1 MSEQN
6 EMSEQSTERGVVSV
20 TREVTH
26 KPKGGARRNS
36 TGATISRSLDHR
48 SNNDGKVLSRY
59 LRASASS
66 CHDFCK
72 YGKRYS
78 FEEEEKNSIPHR
90 KGKNV
95 LVDREHH
102 QANVRNLEERRK
114 NPVIKSKPSSPLN
127 TKISNTSKGNGF
139 VERSAKIEIETTSPA
154 WKDITS
160 YEVEVPL
167 PSARPE
173 KLFGKSSNSGDRSKK
188 QVINLKNSI
197 HRKSSYEGP
206 KVEKKDFSSSI
217 QMHEEKPI
225 ILKRSTMPSIKKSIT
240 SLKPKSVK
248 QTSMEKPIT
257 ATKPKVVKPPS
268 LDRQKPATSA
278 KLKSIKQG
286 ASLSHKDIDLS
297 AKSAV
302 SSMDQAAPNEKPSSL
317 QTPSRNT
324 LVLGSEEGKIRSPSS
339 KDEREKSVVE
349 PFTASSA
356 EPASENP
363 MSFDSVKCSSQDSTN
378 PLESLER
385 VEIATHDGDDIGEE
399 KTLYVIEPETAN
411 INLDSFE
418 KKSDDHEP
426 EGAHID
432 LDSFE
437 KESHN
442 YELKT
447 ANICLD
453 SFEKESH
460 DYEPE
465 TINVNLDSFGKKS
478 HDYELETTHIGLD
491 SFEKESQD
499 NVPETAYA
507 DLDSFEKNVPE
518 TAYADLDSF
527 EKKSHDDNSETTHMN
542 SDLDFFERESR
553 NEEPEAPDVKF
564 VSVEKKSHNDES
576 SQPPSPNEETFEET
590 ESTISE
596 SGESDFE
603 NDGREIIENHES
615 LKVEGNRLGQIAA
628 SLPENNDPKPH
639 KLKFRRGKV
648 IEISADYNNGPK
660 RLQFRRERVVGEN
673 LSHNGQ
679 LGRSP
684 RRRSAIRSAVSSD
697 PSIDAP
703 VVMLRHQDRQEK
715 KDTQGLFN
723 NVIEE
728 TASKLVESR
737 KSKVKA
743 LVGAFET
750 VISLQDG
757 KPVSTA

>member
-20 TREVTH
+20 T
-26 KPKGGARRNS
+26 
-36 TGATISRSLDHR
+36 
-48 SNNDGKVLSRY
+48 

-78 FEEEEKNSIPHR
+78 FEEEEKNSIPHK

-102 QANVRNLEERRK
+102 QAKVRNLEERRK
-114 NPVIKSKPSSPLN
+114 YPVIKSKPSSPLN

-225 ILKRSTMPSIKKSIT
+225 ILKRSTMPSVKKSIT

-268 LDRQKPATSA
+268 LDKQKPATSA

-339 KDEREKSVVE
+339 KDETEKSVVE

-363 MSFDSVKCSSQDSTN
+363 MSFDSVKCSSQDSTD

-385 VEIATHDGDDIGEE
+385 VEIATHDGDDISEE

-447 ANICLD
+447 TNICLD

-527 EKKSHDDNSETTHMN
+527 EKKSHDDNSETTHM
-542 SDLDFFERESR
+542 FERESR
-553 NEEPEAPDVKF
+553 NEEPETPDVKF
-564 VSVEKKSHNDES
+564 VSVEKKSHDDES

-615 LKVEGNRLGQIAA
+615 LK
-628 SLPENNDPKPH
+628 
-639 KLKFRRGKV
+639 
-648 IEISADYNNGPK
+648 K
-660 RLQFRRERVVGEN
+660 RRVVGEN
-673 LSHNGQ
+673 LSRDGQ

-684 RRRSAIRSAVSSD
+684 RRRSAIRSAVSGD